1 MRNYFRYFTLA
12 QEALSIPFHSNV
24 MHFHSANGLQEKD
37 GDSRYEEILVKWA
50 Q

>member
-12 QEALSIPFHSNV
+12 QEALSSPFHSDA
-24 MHFHSANGLQEKD
+24 MHFHSANGLQEND
-37 GDSRYEEILVKWA
+37 GDIRSEEILVQWA